1 LALLNPLDVTG
12 AYTALATLNVAEPGD
27 HYTDRA
33 LQTSVLFLNAAGVL
47 RLAHVNDQPVESW
60 GPVLPDG
67 ARRRPDADTLD
78 EYLQAILA
86 QDDLDSTEQP
96 RERPADRVGQIQP
109 DGIITQALSQSLAQW
124 AAAGLFQDPV
134 WHFDGHTIEYTGRAK
149 IGKTLHGTKHFSVK
163 AVDEYCLFNH
173 IPGLTCYFPT
183 SVSYEQALRQ
193 MITLTQATLPPD
205 QRIRKLA
212 FDKEGWNA
220 NLLQWLV
227 AQDILPFTWV
237 KDTPTNRALL
247 TGVSPDEFV
256 EVGDGVTVGKSEQ
269 EHRVKQVADVDL
281 TFQDLGT
288 CRVVILETDRG
299 TRLGIF
305 TTARRPTAAPL
316 DDESVMTTIAVLEAM
331 RCKQRIENS
340 FKVRS
345 HEMDSD
351 ALPTH
356 QVHSFVQ
363 AKPYDLTTAQAQ
375 ATRAEKRL
383 AKYQAQ
389 QQRHQDLMES
399 GQIDQHEFKT
409 LTARTTRLQ
418 NKTQN
423 LKDRW
428 AQDIAQAKTDP
439 VTGQTTIERV
449 TQVLDVRK
457 LTLLNLFKDHAFV
470 CLHLLA
476 HLLGL
481 DGAGPERLRREFF
494 AYGDRIEFDHT
505 RRIMTVFA
513 QRFPRART
521 QQAYERLCAQL
532 NDCPVTFMRDGV
544 TYRVRFSW

>member
-1 LALLNPLDVTG
+1 
-12 AYTALATLNVAEPGD
+12 
-27 HYTDRA
+27 
-33 LQTSVLFLNAAGVL
+33 
-47 RLAHVNDQPVESW
+47 
-60 GPVLPDG
+60 
-67 ARRRPDADTLD
+67 
-78 EYLQAILA
+78 
-86 QDDLDSTEQP
+86 
-96 RERPADRVGQIQP
+96 
-109 DGIITQALSQSLAQW
+109 
-124 AAAGLFQDPV
+124 
-134 WHFDGHTIEYTGRAK
+134 
-149 IGKTLHGTKHFSVK
+149 
-163 AVDEYCLFNH
+163 
-173 IPGLTCYFPT
+173 
-183 SVSYEQALRQ
+183 
-193 MITLTQATLPPD
+193 
-205 QRIRKLA
+205 
-212 FDKEGWNA
+212 
-220 NLLQWLV
+220 
-227 AQDILPFTWV
+227 
-237 KDTPTNRALL
+237 
-247 TGVSPDEFV
+247 
-256 EVGDGVTVGKSEQ
+256 
-269 EHRVKQVADVDL
+269 
-281 TFQDLGT
+281 
-288 CRVVILETDRG
+288 
-299 TRLGIF
+299 
-305 TTARRPTAAPL
+305 
-316 DDESVMTTIAVLEAM
+316 MTTIAVLEAM

-363 AKPYDLTTAQAQ
+363 AKPYDLATAQAQ

-389 QQRHQDLMES
+389 QQQHQDLMES

-409 LTARTTRLQ
+409 LTAHTTRLQ

-457 LTLLNLFKDHAFV
+457 LTLLNLFKDHALV

-521 QQAYERLCAQL
+521 QQAYERLC
-532 NDCPVTFMRDGV
+532 PVE
-544 TYRVRFSW
+544 